1 MNDLKSIIGKF
12 RYAWNGFIHGL
23 KYDRSIRVQCVLA
36 AGAIAVSLLLHF
48 SAEELAIVMLFCAL
62 IIGLEF
68 VNSSIERIMNL
79 EEPEISKSVKH
90 IKDMA
95 AAGVLTASF
104 FALIVGIMFVIRHL
118 K

>member
-1 MNDLKSIIGKF
+1 MSDLRRLISKF
-12 RYAWNGFIHGL
+12 RYAFNGFVHGL
-23 KYDRSIRVQCVLA
+23 KYDLSIRVQCVLA
-36 AGAIAVSLLLHF
+36 VMAVAVSLIMHF
-48 SAEELAIVMLFCAL
+48 TTEELAIVMLFCAL
-62 IIGLEF
+62 IISLEF
-68 VNSSIERIMNL
+68 INSSIERIMNL

-104 FALIVGIMFVIRHL
+104 FALVVGLMFFIRHL